1 MGSTELP
8 QVLNEAIGPENR
20 DFAFKAGSSRPFRKS
35 LPGIISGILWIAF
48 FSLLFF
54 GIFNLDFKGMLERGA
69 AENKS
74 INPAFYLLGF
84 FGIFYSIGLAI
95 LLSAIIPVIRRGGYF
110 VGTPVR
116 LIHYRNGKIRSVDW
130 EQFTGDMQVRGNEQ
144 GGNISL
150 LLKTGT
156 WKRQRGGSIYIPDM
170 IFMTAIPGLSE
181 VEKIC
186 RQRIKENT
194 PAEET
199 Q

>member
-35 LPGIISGILWIAF
+35 LPGIISGILWIGF
-48 FSLLFF
+48 FSLLFL
-54 GIFNLDFKGMLERGA
+54 GIFNLDFKGMFERGA
-69 AENKS
+69 AENES
-74 INPAFYLLGF
+74 INPAFYILGF
-84 FGIFYSIGLAI
+84 IGIFYLIGLVI
-95 LLSAIIPVIRRGGYF
+95 LSLAIIPVIRRGGYF

-116 LIHYRNGKIRSVDW
+116 LIHYHNGKIRSVDW

-194 PAEET
+194 PAGET
-199 Q
+199 K